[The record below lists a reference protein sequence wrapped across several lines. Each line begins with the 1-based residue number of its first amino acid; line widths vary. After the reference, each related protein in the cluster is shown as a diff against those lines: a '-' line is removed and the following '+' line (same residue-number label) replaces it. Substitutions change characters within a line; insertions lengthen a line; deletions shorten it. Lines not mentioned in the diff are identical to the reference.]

1 MKIVQQIIAA
11 KTSEIFSVTG
21 ETPVF
26 DALTIL
32 MDRNISALMVIEN
45 EVLTGIFTERDYA
58 RKVILQGKSSR
69 SPLIKE
75 VMTENPITVKPT
87 DTIDY
92 CMMLMTNQHIRHLP
106 VLQDLKVIAML
117 SIGDIVKFII
127 EDQKQTISHLES
139 YIRQ

>member
-11 KTSEIFSVTG
+11 KTSQIFSVTG

-32 MDRNISALMVIEN
+32 MDKNISALMVIEN
-45 EVLTGIFTERDYA
+45 EILTGIFTERDYA

-69 SPLIKE
+69 SALIKE
-75 VMTENPITVKPT
+75 VMTENPITVKPS

-106 VLQDLKVIAML
+106 VLQDFKVIAML

>member
-1 MKIVQQIIAA
+1 MKIVQQIIAT
-11 KTSEIFSVTG
+11 KNREIFSVTG

-26 DALTIL
+26 DALTL
-32 MDRNISALMVIEN
+32 MMDRNISALMVIEN
-45 EVLTGIFTERDYA
+45 DVLRGIFTERDYA

-69 SPLIKE
+69 SALINE
-75 VMTENPITVKPT
+75 VMTENPITVKPS

-106 VLQDLKVIAML
+106 VLQDHKVVAML

-127 EDQKQTISHLES
+127 EDQKQIISHLES
-139 YIRQ
+139 YIHQ

>member
-32 MDRNISALMVIEN
+32 MDRNISALMVIED
-45 EVLTGIFTERDYA
+45 EVLRGIFTERDYA

-69 SPLIKE
+69 SALIKE

>member
-32 MDRNISALMVIEN
+32 MDRNISALMVIED
-45 EVLTGIFTERDYA
+45 EILTGIFTERDYA

-69 SPLIKE
+69 SALIKE